1 MVIDLSVRFLLR
13 TMVPRHFT
21 LSWFREAGEYPLFG
35 GCKNADMQKGETY
48 SHQGVC
54 YYLLEAFS
62 DANKL
67 VSRSTYGIQCRR
79 APVNKLIKQGRP
91 PNSGDKWYKN
101 LKLDTTV
108 KYHRQSFKKVPHL
121 S

>member
-1 MVIDLSVRFLLR
+1 MVIDLSVRFLLG

-79 APVNKLIKQGRP
+79 APVNKLIKQRRLLTVET
-91 PNSGDKWYKN
+91 SGTKI
-101 LKLDTTV
+101 
-108 KYHRQSFKKVPHL
+108 
-121 S
+121 